1 MPYITPDVIEV
12 RPLEEYKLYLK
23 FEDGKEKIYD
33 VTKML
38 ENECYKKLKDKQ
50 YFETVKACGITVEWK
65 DGEDIAPEDLYFNS
79 VDV

>member
-33 VTKML
+33 VKKML

-50 YFETVKACGITVEWK
+50 YFETE
-65 DGEDIAPEDLYFNS
+65 
-79 VDV
+79 